1 MTMGGMLALLLVLT
15 GRMFFLQVVFGKK
28 VVLEPSAQEQQ
39 DLETAETLEKA
50 VVQRDDASSFTFWV
64 TSLPQQ
70 PDAAVSADLC

>member
-1 MTMGGMLALLLVLT
+1 M
-15 GRMFFLQVVFGKK
+15 QVVFGKK

-70 PDAAVSADLC
+70 PDAAISADLC